1 MNKPLPHSS
10 KPGVVV
16 ICGPT
21 ASGKTGLCLKLAALF
36 DLEVLSADSR
46 QIYRRMDIGTAK
58 PTPEE
63 RSRVRHYL
71 VDAADP
77 DEDFTV
83 AHYVENGRKAVREIL
98 ARNLLPVI
106 AGGTGLYIQ
115 GLTSGL
121 ADVPGPDA
129 EFRQRMHR
137 LADSRE
143 DDWLHR
149 QLQLV
154 DPELAARTEP
164 ANKVRIIRA
173 LEVYHA
179 TGTPLSE
186 IQRRHAFADRPWRL
200 LKFGLL
206 LERQELDR
214 RIDLRTEAM
223 FAAGLVEEVRSLLG
237 SGLSRDCRA
246 LKTIGY
252 QEVVRHLQGDLSLQE
267 TIELVK
273 RNTRRYARRQMTW
286 FRRDGE
292 INWVDPDREFAKMA
306 ELIAKFNDS

>member
-1 MNKPLPHSS
+1 MSKPLPQSS

-21 ASGKTGLCLKLAALF
+21 ASGKTGLCLSLAERF
-36 DLEVLSADSR
+36 NLEVVSADSR
-46 QIYRRMDIGTAK
+46 QVFRHMDIGTAK
-58 PTPEE
+58 PTPQECAT
-63 RSRVRHYL
+63 VRHHL
-71 VDAADP
+71 VDIADP
-77 DEDFTV
+77 DEEFTV
-83 AHYVENGRKAVREIL
+83 AHYVELGRKAVRDIL
-98 ARNLLPVI
+98 DRDLLPVI

-121 ADVPGPDA
+121 ADVPGPDP

-137 LADSRE
+137 LADSHE

-149 QLQLV
+149 QLQSV

-173 LEVYHA
+173 LEVYNA
-179 TGTPLSE
+179 AGTPLSE

-200 LKFGLL
+200 LKFGLS

-237 SGLSRDCRA
+237 SGLPRDCRV

-252 QEVVRHLQGDLSLQE
+252 REVVRHLQGDLSLDE

-286 FRRDGE
+286 FRRDAE
-292 INWVDPDREFAKMA
+292 INWVDPDREFAKMT
-306 ELIAKFNDS
+306 ELIAQFNDS